1 MSAPFISLIMFVC
14 LFAVIVVIAV
24 LVVKWA
30 LKLGRTVEKIEK
42 KLK

>member
-1 MSAPFISLIMFVC
+1 MSVATIWTIVCGALFV
-14 LFAVIVVIAV
+14 ASIVAAV

-30 LKLGRTVEKIEK
+30 LKLGRTLEKIEK